1 MSEYVWRVVYM
12 YKFWAQEMWNL
23 TILKHLSQK
32 ILGVWRLFLA
42 SPHCQVFSLNPSPSD
57 ILLHGPF
64 AVTRQHI
71 HRHLPTV
78 QNLHATLL
86 SNLKKNRE
94 RVEKSRLNMREFP
107 PVLFKRCKSFF
118 FVIFIL
124 LRFSLF
130 CCCCCFLMDDCQI
143 STAEKWKNYR
153 RTKHAKYTPL
163 IFSIH
168 RLRICYVYMP

>member
-118 FVIFIL
+118 CYFHFCSGFHCFAVVVVFWWTFVYG
-124 LRFSLF
+124 
-130 CCCCCFLMDDCQI
+130 
-143 STAEKWKNYR
+143 WKM
-153 RTKHAKYTPL
+153 KEL
-163 IFSIH
+163 
-168 RLRICYVYMP
+168 